1 MTTTPVPSNERR
13 WRVVIIDD
21 SPDDCADVRQ
31 LLLQGSTRQYD
42 FVEAR
47 TGEAGIR
54 AILDAPG
61 GPPDCVILD
70 HYLPDFDAPEVLA
83 ELVGP
88 DGDVVCPVVII
99 TGSDGEIVGRAV
111 LRAGAQD
118 FVGKAWMTAESLT
131 RVVENAAERWA
142 MAGELR
148 ASNARL
154 RLALKASKTGIW
166 TWDLTTD
173 AVTWT
178 PECYEIHGLPEGA
191 FDGTSAGFFRLVHP
205 DDRVRREAT
214 ARAAI
219 EDHSAYHSEFRVI
232 RPGGEVLWVEN
243 LGRASYDVSG
253 RPVRM
258 LGTITDISER
268 RRAERR
274 LKARER
280 ELQTLADNT
289 PDIIARFD
297 RELRHVFVNAA
308 IERTTGRPPAEV
320 PGKTSRELG
329 MPADRVEQSEAAI
342 LSVFQTRQPMTV
354 AFEFQALD
362 GKRHYDS
369 RIVAEV
375 GPEGEVE
382 FVLAVT
388 HDVTDR
394 KNADE
399 VLRAALD
406 QAQRAVRTRD
416 ELVSLVSHDLKNPLN
431 TMVLGISLLE
441 DEVGAE
447 GRVILKK
454 MGRQALRM
462 DKMIDELIDAALLH
476 AGMPIG
482 LSLRRTDLVE
492 LTRALVEEYQD
503 SAPDHRIE
511 VRATTESLVGSWDP
525 KRLDRVVN
533 NLLSNAVK
541 YSPGGGRVL
550 VELTVEPDP
559 EPAWARLQITDEGIG
574 ISTSDLGR
582 VFQWYSRGDNA
593 LRTTIP
599 GTGIGLAGTRDIV
612 EQHGGS
618 ISVESEEGKGST
630 FTVRL
635 PTSR

>member
-1 MTTTPVPSNERR
+1 MTTAPVTSNEPR

-21 SPDDCADVRQ
+21 SPDDRADMRR
-31 LLLQGSTRQYD
+31 LLLLGSSRQYD

-70 HYLPDFDAPEVLA
+70 HHLPDSDAPEVLA

-88 DGDVVCPVVII
+88 DGDVVCPVVVV
-99 TGSDGEIVGRAV
+99 TGSDGKIVGRAV

-131 RVVENAAERWA
+131 RAVENAAERWA
-142 MAGELR
+142 MAVELR

-154 RLALKASKTGIW
+154 RLALEASKTGIW

-214 ARAAI
+214 VRAAI
-219 EDHSAYHSEFRVI
+219 EDHTAYHSEFRVI

-268 RRAERR
+268 RRAERT

-320 PGKTSRELG
+320 LGRTSRELG
-329 MPADRVEQSEAAI
+329 MPADRFETSDAAV
-342 LSVFQTRQPMTV
+342 LSVFQTRQPMSV

-399 VLRAALD
+399 AVRAALD

-441 DEVGAE
+441 DGVGAE

-454 MGRQALRM
+454 MERQALRM

-482 LSLRRTDLVE
+482 LSLRQTDLVE

-511 VRATTESLVGSWDP
+511 VRAATESLVGSWDP

-541 YSPGGGRVL
+541 YSPCGGRVL
-550 VELTVEPDP
+550 VELAVEPDP

-574 ISTSDLGR
+574 ISASDLGR

-635 PTSR
+635 PTRQ